1 MSISLFQSIKISL
14 QTLDGSSRAKYYLVV
29 CFQGAL
35 ALLDLLG
42 VAILGAIGALAIRGV
57 QSKPAGNRV
66 SDFLELT
73 RLNNFTFQQQV
84 GILGVFAVLV
94 LVFKTLLSIWI
105 SRKTLFF
112 LASKAAQLSSV
123 LFNNCLF
130 STDVRIIKRRIAEIQ
145 FAVGVGANSLT
156 VGTLGTFS
164 SIVSDICVVVTVGAG
179 AFIIDPTTSLFAILL
194 FSAVALVLYKF
205 LHTRAR
211 TLGVAITSAS
221 ITTDETISQ
230 AIFGFRELYTK
241 NSRML
246 YSNKLKATR
255 EKFGSAY
262 ANQNFLPNISKYV
275 IEIALIVGALSIAAI
290 QFLLYD
296 STKAAASLTLFL
308 AAGSRVGP
316 ALLRFQQNLV
326 TIQAHTGSALP
337 TLELI
342 KEFERSSYQPPLN
355 IKKPKSEFKSTIDMQ
370 NVSFRYS
377 PDQPLISN
385 LNLYLNEGEFLA
397 IVGPSGSGKS
407 TLIDLMLGLSRP
419 DSGEVR
425 LSDVDPER
433 AVQYWS
439 GSIAYVPQEV
449 YLVNGSILDNITF
462 GFEAS
467 EIGSDDL
474 NYAID
479 NSALRKFIE
488 DSPEK
493 INTLVSERGTSLSGG
508 QKQRIGIARA
518 LVTRPRMLFLDEA
531 TSALDSIS
539 EVSITNSIISLKKSV
554 TLVVVAHRLSTILN
568 ADRFLY
574 ISNDLIVQTNSFD
587 ELRSQVPDFDH
598 QAQLMG
604 L

>member
-1 MSISLFQSIKISL
+1 MSLFQSIRISL
-14 QTLDGSSRAKYYLVV
+14 RTLDSTSRTKYYLVI

-42 VAILGAIGALAIRGV
+42 VAVLGAIGALAIRGV

-73 RLNNFTFQQQV
+73 RLNNLTFQQQV
-84 GILGVFAVLV
+84 GILGVFAVFV
-94 LVFKTLLSIWI
+94 LVFKTILSIWI
-105 SRKTLFF
+105 SRKTLYF
-112 LASKAAQLSSV
+112 LASKAAQLSST

-130 STDVRIIKRRIAEIQ
+130 SNDVRIIKRKIEEIQ
-145 FAVGVGANSLT
+145 FAVGAGANSLT

-164 SIVSDICVVVTVGAG
+164 SIVSDICVVITVGAG
-179 AFIIDPTTSLFAILL
+179 AFIIDPTTSLFAIVL

-211 TLGVAITSAS
+211 ALGVTITSAS
-221 ITTDETISQ
+221 IKTDETISQ
-230 AIFGFRELYTK
+230 AIFGYRELYTK
-241 NSRML
+241 NSRSL
-246 YSNKLKATR
+246 YSNKVKTTR

-275 IEIALIVGALSIAAI
+275 IEIALIIGALSIAAI

-296 STKAAASLTLFL
+296 SSKAAASLTLFL

-337 TLELI
+337 TLKLI
-342 KEFERSSYQPPLN
+342 TEFEMSNSQPLTDTQQ
-355 IKKPKSEFKSTIDMQ
+355 PKSEFRSTIDLK

-377 PDQPLISN
+377 PDQQLISN
-385 LNLYLNEGEFLA
+385 LNLHLSEGEFLA

-407 TLIDLMLGLSRP
+407 TLIDLMLGLASP
-419 DSGEVR
+419 NSGEVR
-425 LSDVDPER
+425 LSGVNPEI
-433 AVQYWS
+433 AVQRWS
-439 GSIAYVPQEV
+439 GSIAYVPQDV
-449 YLVNGSILDNITF
+449 YLINGSILENITF
-462 GFEAS
+462 GFET
-467 EIGSDDL
+467 SDIDADNL

-488 DSPEK
+488 ESPENL
-493 INTLVSERGTSLSGG
+493 NTLVSERGTSLSGG

-539 EVSITNSIISLKKSV
+539 EVAITNSIISLKKSV

-587 ELRSQVPDFDH
+587 ELRYKVPDFDH
-598 QAQLMG
+598 QAKLMG